1 MVAQR
6 VKNQP
11 AMQET
16 WVQALGCKGVLE
28 ENWKPT
34 YVFLPGEF
42 HGQKILVG
50 YSSRCHKEL
59 GMN

>member
-16 WVQALGCKGVLE
+16 SVQALGCKGVLE
-28 ENWKPT
+28 EELETHLCILAWRIPWAED
-34 YVFLPGEF
+34 PG
-42 HGQKILVG
+42 GL
-50 YSSRCHKEL
+50 
-59 GMN
+59 